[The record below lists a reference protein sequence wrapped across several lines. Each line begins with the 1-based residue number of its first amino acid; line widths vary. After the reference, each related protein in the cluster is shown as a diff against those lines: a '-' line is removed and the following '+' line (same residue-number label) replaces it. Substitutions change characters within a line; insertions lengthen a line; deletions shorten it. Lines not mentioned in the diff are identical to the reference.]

1 MIPRILCA
9 LFSAGLAMAQSAA
22 APDPGAAGRKALDL
36 LLAQKYPEM
45 RQMFTAEVDKAFPDA
60 GLQGLGAQV
69 KSWGAPEKIGDPQVQ
84 RGPGGLS
91 IVVVPVK
98 FAAVEINF
106 QVTIDGEGKIAG
118 LFLRPG
124 SSAPSTPWV
133 HPQYSKP
140 DSFRERDIT
149 IGDDEWKLPGTLTVP
164 VGNGPFPAIVL
175 VHGSGPNDRDESI
188 GANKVF
194 KDLAEGLASRGV
206 VVLRYEKRTRQYPA
220 KMAAM
225 EKLTVREETV
235 EDAVRAAAALRA
247 QPEVDAK
254 RVFVLGHSLGGN
266 LAPRIAQA
274 DAKLAGLVLLAGSV
288 RPLEDAVLEQSE
300 YLGATPADLQTMRAQ
315 VAKVKALEPGDE
327 DAPPVRVGPVSAPV
341 SYWLDLKAYDPTAVA
356 KKLTIPMLILQ
367 GERDYQVSMKDFELW
382 KSAAGSRKN
391 VTLRS
396 YPALNHLFIA
406 GEGKSLPTEYNK
418 PGHVAPEVIDD
429 IAKFVGK

>member
-1 MIPRILCA
+1 
-9 LFSAGLAMAQSAA
+9 
-22 APDPGAAGRKALDL
+22 
-36 LLAQKYPEM
+36 
-45 RQMFTAEVDKAFPDA
+45 
-60 GLQGLGAQV
+60 
-69 KSWGAPEKIGDPQVQ
+69 
-84 RGPGGLS
+84 
-91 IVVVPVK
+91 VVVPVK

-106 QVTIDGEGKIAG
+106 QVSIDAEGKIAG

-124 SSAPSTPWV
+124 SSAPSTPWER
-133 HPQYSKP
+133 PQYSKP

-164 VGNGPFPAIVL
+164 VGKGPFPAIVL

-206 VVLRYEKRTRQYPA
+206 VVLRYEKRTRQYGA

-225 EKLTVREETV
+225 QKLTVREETV
-235 EDAVRAAAALRA
+235 DDAVRAAAALRA

-288 RPLEDAVLEQSE
+288 RPLEDAVLEQIE
-300 YLGATPADLQTMRAQ
+300 YLGATPADLQTLRAQ
-315 VAKVKALEPGDE
+315 VAKVKALEPADE

-382 KSAAGSRKN
+382 KSAVGSRKN

-406 GEGKSLPTEYNK
+406 GEGKSLPAEYAK